1 MKKSIAILMILA
13 LSVLFVCGCEED
25 VIYNPTIVID
35 ETLEED
41 TNSNVNSELDN
52 TDENQNEDNNQ
63 DESFEAVDLSDP
75 LVVVGKWELVSHVVD
90 DKEEQADY
98 KYLVITEDR
107 KFYFTNSLTSLSG
120 NYTYEYTEGKITV
133 YLNNQLDEAYAVTME
148 TSEDL
153 TLKYSAS
160 AKIYVDTFKKVK

>member
-1 MKKSIAILMILA
+1 MKKSMAIFLVLA
-13 LSVLFVCGCEED
+13 MSILFVCGCEDEI
-25 VIYNPTIVID
+25 IYNPTIVID
-35 ETLEED
+35 ETIEED
-41 TNSNVNSELDN
+41 ANSDVNSDIDN
-52 TDENQNEDNNQ
+52 DDDTNEDNN
-63 DESFEAVDLSDP
+63 EIFEEVDLTDP
-75 LVVVGKWELVSHVVD
+75 MVIVGKWELVSHMVD
-90 DKEEQADY
+90 DNEEQADF

-153 TLKYSAS
+153 TLKYGAS
-160 AKIYVDTFKKVK
+160 AKIFVDTFKKVQ